1 MDGVTPAAPDFAGV
15 TALLA
20 DYFDGLHHSDASRL
34 GQVFHPQA
42 VYACATEGRLTHLTM
57 DTYLPIVA
65 ARPSP
70 ASRGEVRRD
79 EVVSITFAGPVTA
92 LVQARCAIGP
102 KHFTDFL
109 SLVKLD
115 GQWRIIAKTFH
126 FDLMDA

>member
-15 TALLA
+15 TALMV
-20 DYFDGLHHSDASRL
+20 DYFDGLYHSDASRL

-57 DTYLPIVA
+57 DAYLPIVA

-70 ASRGEVRRD
+70 ASRGEGRRD
-79 EVVSITFAGPVTA
+79 EIVAITFAGPVTA
-92 LVQARCAIGP
+92 LVEARCAIGP

-115 GQWRIIAKTFH
+115 GRWRIIAKTFH

>member
-1 MDGVTPAAPDFAGV
+1 METATPAGNDFTGV
-15 TALLA
+15 VALMA
-20 DYFDGLHHSDASRL
+20 DYFDGLYHSDAARL

-57 DTYLPIVA
+57 DAYLPIVA
-65 ARPSP
+65 ARQSP

-79 EVVSITFAGPVTA
+79 EIVAITFAGPVTA

-126 FDLMDA
+126 FDLA